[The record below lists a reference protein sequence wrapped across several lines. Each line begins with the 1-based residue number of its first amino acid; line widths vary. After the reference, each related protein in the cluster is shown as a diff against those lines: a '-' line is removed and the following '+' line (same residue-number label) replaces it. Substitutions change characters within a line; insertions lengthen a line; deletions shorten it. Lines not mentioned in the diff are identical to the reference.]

1 MEVFRVWD
9 GRGQDRRKIV
19 QKVWSAL
26 ATLHIINIDLPPWIG
41 KKNILVILYYVTY
54 VTYLIFRRTN
64 KEIHHYIHESRS
76 SANHSVSYK
85 R

>member
-1 MEVFRVWD
+1 MEVFRVWE

-41 KKNILVILYYVTY
+41 KKNILVILRYIR
-54 VTYLIFRRTN
+54 YLFDI
-64 KEIHHYIHESRS
+64 
-76 SANHSVSYK
+76 
-85 R
+85 